1 MPDAARSSSCSSG
14 LTAITPRTWAV
25 ESVGGMGYLL
35 SQQLVAVGETVLDV
49 PATLASRVRVLGTG
63 QSTKSDPNDARSV
76 AVAALHAPSL
86 AVVRPADHVTV
97 CRLLAKH
104 HTDVARWRT
113 KLCCRLHALVGE
125 LVPGGIDKEVV
136 VNQARSLLDDIVCGD
151 VAAVERHRQAVEL
164 VDEIEH
170 LDVVLKDSRA
180 RITAAVAASG
190 TTLTEIFGVGPIVAC
205 MLIGY
210 SGDPSRFTTAVPLRR
225 LHRHRPDRVLL
236 RRPHHPPAV
245 TARQPPVEPRPAL
258 RGDHPDPAPPQS
270 RPPLLRPQARRR
282 QDPARGDPLPS
293 SGGSATSS
301 GGTSSPTPDA
311 SPTDDKRVRAGHSRN
326 VSVACVTGSHLNTG
340 SSAKSLPGP

>member
-1 MPDAARSSSCSSG
+1 MEVMIGVDPHKGSH
-14 LTAITPRTWAV
+14 TATMLDGAEREITRITVRAGRRQIEQLLEWADGYTARTWAV
-25 ESVGGMGYLL
+25 EAVGGMGYLL

-97 CRLLAKH
+97 CRLLAKQ

-113 KLCCRLHALVGE
+113 KLCCRLHALVAE

-136 VNQARSLLDDIVCGD
+136 VTQARSLLDDIVGGD

-170 LDVVLKDSRA
+170 LDVVLRDSRA

-190 TTLTEIFGVGPIVAC
+190 TTLREIFGVGPVVAC

-210 SGDPSRFTTAVPLRR
+210 SGDPTRFTTASRY
-225 LHRHRPDRVLL
+225 
-236 RRPHHPPAV
+236 AAYTG
-245 TARQPPVEPRPAL
+245 TAPIEF
-258 RGDHPDPAPPQS
+258 
-270 RPPLLRPQARRR
+270 
-282 QDPARGDPLPS
+282 S
-293 SGGSATSS
+293 SGGRVTHRLSRRGNRRLNHALHCAAITQIRHRHSPGRSYYDRKLAEGKSPREAIRSLKRRLSDVVWRHLVADAQRVTS
-301 GGTSSPTPDA
+301 
-311 SPTDDKRVRAGHSRN
+311 
-326 VSVACVTGSHLNTG
+326 
-340 SSAKSLPGP
+340 